1 MFCLLLEYVASKPK
15 HILPSLAQKVY
26 PDPSPRGISLNVLKH
41 SVVFHILQRA
51 LLFILVITTPP
62 QSFKIL
68 NTINSMTLTFQ
79 EHPHCFFFL
88 RHSQRR
94 RDYDKLLLSCLTKH
108 LPQCLAHSRCLISL
122 SWVKWHLPN
131 QLLGQSKQM
140 FSWTAWVMWSPCH
153 GTPWHTYI

>member
-51 LLFILVITTPP
+51 FLFILVITTPP

-79 EHPHCFFFL
+79 EHPHYIFFFF
-88 RHSQRR
+88 
-94 RDYDKLLLSCLTKH
+94 
-108 LPQCLAHSRCLISL
+108 P
-122 SWVKWHLPN
+122 
-131 QLLGQSKQM
+131 
-140 FSWTAWVMWSPCH
+140 
-153 GTPWHTYI
+153 